1 MKEEAKMYLF
11 NYLPLE
17 KSLQVKDENKKTLFT
32 ICRGKSFFLDVLYE
46 DGTRKEGFTVEDVLN
61 LIPDATI
68 TTIKHF
74 ASYIYLFARGL

>member
-68 TTIKHF
+68 TTVKYF
-74 ASYIYLFARGL
+74 AGYIYLFARGL

>member
-32 ICRGKSFFLDVLYE
+32 ICRGKSFFLDVLYK
-46 DGTRKEGFTVEDVLN
+46 DGTRKEGLTVEDVLE

-68 TTIKHF
+68 ITVKSF